1 MGTLRATCSGSQ
13 GSKCNLC
20 LDYSIVSQDVVNNR
34 SLIRLHM
41 YAQSTTTNIG
51 AYNLNA
57 SANSYAIKV
66 NGSNVKSGTM
76 AMDFRNMQTVDFG
89 TYEGYVGHNSDG
101 TLSITI
107 GGTFSISGTSSV
119 TGGTISGTWTL
130 TTIPRATTVTTFDNF
145 TIGNNIPIVLSIK
158 ASFSH
163 TLTLKVGS
171 TTVATRTGITAS
183 SYTLTLS
190 SAEQDV
196 IYNAIP
202 NALSVG
208 VTLYCETFN
217 GSTKIGST
225 QSKTATAT
233 VSAAVVPSLTSIT
246 AAETVSTVSS
256 IVGKYVQNLSKIKFT
271 INGATGVKGSTITGY
286 SIVFNGVTYTGSTAT
301 TDTINKSGDIVATAT
316 VTDSRGR
323 TANKTVTVSLLPYA
337 VPNITA
343 LSISRCNSDGAVNP
357 MGIYAKIVSAGTVSS
372 LVNGTEKNTL
382 TYTIYYRARGTTS
395 WTTAKSATTI
405 AGLSLN
411 VSNVLGT
418 FAATSSFD
426 FRLDVADKFNTTIS
440 LISLSTGE
448 VALSIGKNGIGVGKV
463 WEQGALDVQGDAFIS
478 GIVYEGGTVLSSK
491 YAPIHGH
498 PYVSTSTYTAGDV
511 LTKLKTVDGANSG
524 LDADMVDGYHSGSFL
539 ITTGGDTTSSWTKF
553 PDGTLIT
560 KQLVSLGTVAITSA
574 WGSIYTSGSK
584 VMPDYPV
591 AFVDTP
597 AVFINISNTANNSV
611 WVGTCG
617 TGTAPTPP
625 KVELFRAT
633 TASPTWVYIHIV
645 AIGRWK

>member
-1 MGTLRATCSGSQ
+1 MGVLSTTCSGGS
-13 GSKCNLC
+13 GSKYNLY
-20 LDYSIVSQDVVNNR
+20 LEYTLVSQDIANNR

-41 YAQSTTTNIG
+41 YAQSSSSTYG
-51 AYNLNA
+51 AYNLN
-57 SANSYAIKV
+57 STANSYAIKI

-76 AMDFRNMQTVDFG
+76 AMDFRNRAVVDFG
-89 TYEGYVGHNSDG
+89 TYEGYVSHNSDG

-107 GGTFSISGTSSV
+107 GGSFSISGASSL
-119 TGGTISGTWTL
+119 TGGSISGTWAL
-130 TTIPRATTVTTFDNF
+130 TTIPRASAITTFANF
-145 TIGNNIPIVLSIK
+145 TIGDNIPVTLDIK
-158 ASFSH
+158 ASFTH

-202 NALSVG
+202 NATSVN
-208 VTLYCETFN
+208 VNLYCETFS
-217 GSTKIGST
+217 GSTKIGAT
-225 QSKTATAT
+225 QSKSAIASIGASIVPSFTSLTAVET
-233 VSAAVVPSLTSIT
+233 VSAVNT
-246 AAETVSTVSS
+246 A
-256 IVGKYVQNLSKIKFT
+256 VGKFVQNLSKIKFD
-271 INGATGVKGSTITGY
+271 INGAVGVKSSTITGY
-286 SIVFNGVTYTGSTAT
+286 TIIFNGVTYSGSTAT
-301 TDTINKSGDIVATAT
+301 TGVINKSGDIVATAT
-316 VTDSRGR
+316 ITDSRGR
-323 TANKTVTVSLLPYA
+323 TASKTLTINLLPYA
-337 VPNITA
+337 VPQITA
-343 LSISRCNSDGAVNP
+343 FSLSRCNADGTANP
-357 MGIYAKIVSAGTVSS
+357 LGTYVKVISTGSVTS
-372 LVNGTEKNTL
+372 LLNGTEKNNL
-382 TYTIYYRARGTTS
+382 TYKIYSKDRGAVT
-395 WTTAKSATTI
+395 WTEKKSLVVV
-405 AGLSLN
+405 GLSIN
-411 VSNVLGT
+411 ATDILGT
-418 FAATSSFD
+418 YDAISSFD
-426 FRLDVADKFNTTIS
+426 FRLDIIDKFNTTIS
-440 LISLSTGE
+440 LSVLPTGKVTMSWGQE
-448 VALSIGKNGIGVGKV
+448 GIGVGKV

-478 GIVYEGGTVLSSK
+478 GTVYEGGTVLSSK
-491 YAPIHGH
+491 YAPIHSH
-498 PYVSTSTYTAGDV
+498 PYVPTSTYTAGDI

-574 WGSIYTSGSK
+574 WGSMYTSGSK
-584 VMPDYPV
+584 AMPDYPV
-591 AFVDTP
+591 VFIDTP

-617 TGTAPTPP
+617 VGTASTPP